1 MVKYPYNIGMN
12 IGLRDIDYFL
22 CVAETGSLSR
32 AAETWEVGQPAISK
46 AIRRLE
52 VELGLTLLER
62 HARGARL
69 SAAGQHFLPVAKNLQ
84 AGHGEAQRVAGE
96 MRAQRAGLL
105 RIGVTDA
112 TRTSLLAPTLSPLI
126 QKRPGLRV
134 ILRVARSDQL
144 ARAVQDGELDVAL
157 VPTYGDNSFTCE
169 HTVIGFDPL
178 LPVVRRAHPL
188 ARSVKLK
195 LEDLQ
200 AYAWILSGSNGP
212 PHRKL
217 IALYKQYGLTA
228 PTVMV
233 ETDYSSEAAV
243 ALLRHTDL
251 MALLPQ
257 SMLRLGE
264 QSDLHVLPIDS
275 LKLPREV
282 LMLRRTGST
291 SPLMIAFVE
300 QVRKY
305 ARIKP

>member
-1 MVKYPYNIGMN
+1 MSIN
-12 IGLRDIDYFL
+12 LRDIDYFL

-52 VELGLTLLER
+52 VEFGLTLLER

-69 SAAGQHFLPVAKNLQ
+69 SASGQHFLPVAKNLQ
-84 AGHGEAQRVAGE
+84 AGHIEALRLAGE
-96 MRAQRAGLL
+96 MRAQRSGLL

-112 TRTSLLAPTLSPLI
+112 TRSSLLAPTLSPLI
-126 QKRPGLRV
+126 QRRPGLRV
-134 ILRVARSDQL
+134 SLRVGRSDQL

-157 VPTYGDNSFTCE
+157 VPTYGDTAFTCE
-169 HTVIGFDPL
+169 QTVIGVDPL

-188 ARSVKLK
+188 ASCLEIKLG
-195 LEDLQ
+195 DLQ
-200 AYAWILSGSNGP
+200 AYAWVMSGSKSP
-212 PHRKL
+212 AHRQL
-217 IALYKQYGLTA
+217 IALYIKHGLTT

-251 MALLPQ
+251 MALLPH
-257 SMLRLGE
+257 SMLLQAE
-264 QSDLHVLPIDS
+264 QSDLHVLPIAA

-291 SPLMIAFVE
+291 SPLISAFVE
-300 QVRKY
+300 QVRKH
-305 ARIKP
+305 ARIKA